1 MTGDRRQRH
10 LKILEI
16 ISTHAIHTQEELAD
30 ALAREG
36 WDVTQSSVSRDIA
49 ALHLVKVD
57 GAYQR
62 PALSH
67 RPRHDPDEQRIA
79 EGVLTIEPAGE
90 ALIVHTPRAA
100 NRSAPRSASPGPTCC
115 NISGDDTIFVAV
127 KNPAA
132 QRRFVA
138 TVRGWRPHGDPGT
151 LGHGPPDRT
160 LEQLGVQVARHPRR
174 RAG

>member
-16 ISTHAIHTQEELAD
+16 ISTHAIRTQEELAD
-30 ALAREG
+30 TLAREG
-36 WDVTQSSVSRDIA
+36 WEVTQSSVSRDIA
-49 ALHLVKVD
+49 ALHLVKVE

-62 PALSH
+62 AALAH

-90 ALIVHTPRAA
+90 ALIVLHTPPGEA
-100 NRSAPRSASPGPTCC
+100 NRVGAALDRLAWPDVLG

-127 KNPAA
+127 RNPAA
-132 QRRFVA
+132 QRRFLSA
-138 TVRGWRPHGDPGT
+138 VRR
-151 LGHGPPDRT
+151 LA
-160 LEQLGVQVARHPRR
+160 AR
-174 RAG
+174 

>member
-62 PALSH
+62 PAL
-67 RPRHDPDEQRIA
+67 
-79 EGVLTIEPAGE
+79 PAGRATIPTSSGSRKECSRSNRRARRIIVLHRRE
-90 ALIVHTPRAA
+90 ASQP
-100 NRSAPRSASPGPTCC
+100 SAPRSTASPGPTCC
-115 NISGDDTIFVAV
+115 NYLRRRYDFRRGEE
-127 KNPAA
+127 PAA
-132 QRRFVA
+132 QRRFDDGARLA
-138 TVRGWRPHGDPGT
+138 TSR
-151 LGHGPPDRT
+151 
-160 LEQLGVQVARHPRR
+160 
-174 RAG
+174 